1 MTIDPATGAILWT
14 PVITQAGAQNVT
26 AIASDGHGGSASQ
39 NFSVNVSAAQAN
51 RAPTAQDDQYAVR
64 RGDTLS
70 VAAPGVLQNDSD
82 PDGQS
87 LTSVLASSPTKGIFN
102 FNADGS
108 FNYTAAVPPPNSTEP
123 ALKFSYR
130 ETIDP
135 TVTSTLTQ
143 PLVVDLDGD
152 GVAEIVFNSFGPFG
166 HCRLIALHGNDG
178 SVYFSANVF
187 QPTANPPVV
196 LCDPFS
202 QLAAGDIDGD
212 GFPEIIAVDGF
223 DGSNPATDIFR
234 RQLIAFN
241 HDGTHKWTSEDILTK
256 DVRGG
261 FGLLTSTSGMTSP
274 VIADLD
280 GDGIPEIVVGYSG
293 RIASSP
299 GVANEDFVT
308 AFDSQ
313 GRILWTVRGGGS
325 GGDSAGAL
333 VVQDIDLDGK
343 PEIVFSD
350 DVYDNQGNLLRSAA
364 ACLTCLSVS
373 DLAVANL
380 DDDPFAEIVYLDRF
394 GQVYVYEHTGAL
406 KWGPL
411 DVGTA
416 DSLLTI
422 GDVDG
427 DGLAEIVVTSGVN
440 IVVIAGNG
448 SSTRSIPVPMSSGG
462 PGGNTTIF
470 DLNGDGKPELIH
482 NGLRSSF
489 DTNLGQGNQ
498 QTGAVYIFDGAT
510 GTLLHSIRAVRGGG
524 IYPKQGPVVADV
536 NGDGSAEI
544 VTGGWNGSP
553 LLHVF
558 EGKNAPW
565 ARARPIYNQVH
576 YHVTNVNSDGT
587 IPAHPTPN
595 WLTPGL
601 NNFRVN
607 IPLPEER
614 IGDNDRFTY
623 KANDGALDS
632 NSAMVQIAILPPN
645 HAPQILSQPPTVAAP
660 NIEYLYG
667 VLAFDADAGEILTFS
682 LAQAPAGMTIN
693 AASGLVRWT
702 PTGGQIGRQVVAVKV
717 TDSQG
722 QFAYQGF
729 TIEVVGAVT
738 VPSVIGQTQATAQ
751 TILAGAGLIAGTIVT
766 TANNTVP
773 AGQIISQGIAAGT
786 SVPAGAAVSLVISSG
801 PLTATVPNVVGQT
814 QAAAQSAISG
824 RGLNIG
830 TVTTA
835 PSTTLA
841 AGNIISQDP
850 AGGTPVAL
858 GTGVNL
864 IVSIGTINLTG
875 LTAIVIQPVAAA
887 ILVGEEQAYSATG
900 VFNDGT
906 SQNLTGIVGWSSSAP
921 TVATISPVGIAKG
934 LTDGTTTI
942 QASANGITGNA
953 TLTVRS
959 RIADATL
966 PNAAIVEP
974 ANNAEVTSPVDVVG
988 NATDANFLK
997 YRLEYAP
1004 AGETVFTLLNEST
1017 TPVANGV
1024 LGKFDPTL
1032 LINDQYTL
1040 RLTVFD
1046 RGGNTQ
1052 QASVNVQ
1059 VARDM
1064 KVGNFSLTFT
1074 DLSVPM
1080 SGLPIVVNR
1089 VYDSRDK
1096 RKGDFGI
1103 GWRLD
1108 CADDAHS
1115 HKPGAGHRMGAQS
1128 SGRCDYLES
1137 NRRSQG
1143 QCHLARWQSRRVRH
1157 AGVADFRIRSARF
1170 YQRRWIHA
1178 ACRDCR

>member
-1 MTIDPATGAILWT
+1 MPMDRLTTQRPCRRPIL
-14 PVITQAGAQNVT
+14 
-26 AIASDGHGGSASQ
+26 
-39 NFSVNVSAAQAN
+39 
-51 RAPTAQDDQYAVR
+51 
-64 RGDTLS
+64 
-70 VAAPGVLQNDSD
+70 
-82 PDGQS
+82 
-87 LTSVLASSPTKGIFN
+87 
-102 FNADGS
+102 
-108 FNYTAAVPPPNSTEP
+108 TEP
-123 ALKFSYR
+123 VLKFSYR

-280 GDGIPEIVVGYSG
+280 GDGIPEIVVGHSG

-325 GGDSAGAL
+325 GGRFSRRAGC
-333 VVQDIDLDGK
+333 
-343 PEIVFSD
+343 SR
-350 DVYDNQGNLLRSAA
+350 YRSRRQTGDPLFATMFMIIRA
-364 ACLTCLSVS
+364 IGYGVPQPCLTCLSVS

-416 DSLLTI
+416 DSLLTV

-427 DGLAEIVVTSGVN
+427 DGKAEIVVTSGTN

-489 DTNLGQGNQ
+489 DTDVGQGNQ

-510 GTLLHSIRAVRGGG
+510 GTLLHSIRAVRDGGTYSG
-524 IYPKQGPVVADV
+524 LGPVVADV

-565 ARARPIYNQVH
+565 ARARPIYNQIH
-576 YHVTNVNSDGT
+576 YNVTNVNSDGT
-587 IPAHPTPN
+587 IPAHPAPN

-614 IGDNDRFTY
+614 IGDNDQFTY

-702 PTGGQIGRQVVAVKV
+702 PAGGQIGRQVVAVKV

-738 VPSVIGQTQATAQ
+738 VPGVIGQTQATAQ
-751 TILAGAGLIAGTIVT
+751 TILAGAALIPGTIVT
-766 TANNTVP
+766 TPSNTVP
-773 AGQIISQGIAAGT
+773 AGQVISQGISAGT

-850 AGGTPVAL
+850 AAGTPVAL

-921 TVATISPVGIAKG
+921 TGATISPVGIAKG

-942 QASANGITGNA
+942 QASANSITGNA

-1024 LGKFDPTL
+1024 LGKF
-1032 LINDQYTL
+1032 
-1040 RLTVFD
+1040 R
-1046 RGGNTQ
+1046 
-1052 QASVNVQ
+1052 
-1059 VARDM
+1059 
-1064 KVGNFSLTFT
+1064 
-1074 DLSVPM
+1074 
-1080 SGLPIVVNR
+1080 
-1089 VYDSRDK
+1089 SRP
-1096 RKGDFGI
+1096 
-1103 GWRLD
+1103 
-1108 CADDAHS
+1108 C
-1115 HKPGAGHRMGAQS
+1115 
-1128 SGRCDYLES
+1128 
-1137 NRRSQG
+1137 
-1143 QCHLARWQSRRVRH
+1143 
-1157 AGVADFRIRSARF
+1157 
-1170 YQRRWIHA
+1170 
-1178 ACRDCR
+1178 